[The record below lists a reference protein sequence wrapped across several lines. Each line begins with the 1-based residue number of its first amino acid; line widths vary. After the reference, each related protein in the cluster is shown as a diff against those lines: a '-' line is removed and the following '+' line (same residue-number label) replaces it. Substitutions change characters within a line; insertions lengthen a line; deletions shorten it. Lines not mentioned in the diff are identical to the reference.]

1 MVSII
6 IINFRQKD
14 FLDKCVRSIY
24 SYFKSF
30 PFEVIIINNSPE
42 EKLSFDKDQF
52 PGLMVYENQNKGFS
66 QANNTGAKYAKGE
79 YLLFLNADTEVCSD
93 FLSDLVN
100 SFKEKDFGAAGLKLY
115 NTDNTFQLSFWN
127 ENTFFNEIRNKEE
140 ENKFKS
146 RNSVYMNEKEKEYME
161 IKKVDWVTGASL
173 FIRKD
178 IFESTGG
185 FDEDYFLFYEDA
197 DLCKRISDKGLGI
210 YFYPRSRII
219 HHKGENVNPDFQSD
233 TYYYSKQSQLIYY
246 KKHNNLFNNILLR
259 LYLLSKFSVIYLLT
273 FKKIYLRIVKLT
285 AGVK

>member
-1 MVSII
+1 
-6 IINFRQKD
+6 
-14 FLDKCVRSIY
+14 
-24 SYFKSF
+24 
-30 PFEVIIINNSPE
+30 VIIINNSPE

-52 PGLMVYENQNKGFS
+52 PGLRVYENQNKGFS
-66 QANNTGAKYAKGE
+66 QANNTGAKFAKGE

-93 FLSDLVN
+93 FLADLAD

-115 NTDNTFQLSFWN
+115 NTDNTFQLSFWK

-140 ENKFKS
+140 ENKF
-146 RNSVYMNEKEKEYME
+146 RNRNIVYMNEKEKEYLE

-173 FIRKD
+173 FIRKE
-178 IFESTGG
+178 IFKSTGG

-219 HHKGENVNPDFQSD
+219 HHKGENVNQDFQND

-246 KKHNNLFNNILLR
+246 KKHNNLFNIILLR
-259 LYLLSKFSVIYLLT
+259 LYLLSKFSVMYLLT
-273 FKKIYLRIVKLT
+273 FKEIYLRIVKLT
-285 AGVK
+285 AGIK